1 MQIKIG
7 IYELN
12 VDVERTR
19 RFYQENGGITCDCS
33 GCRNFNLAVSQ
44 LSDTVQDFFRQFGI
58 DPTKPAEISA
68 VYAPSDD
75 SIFYDGFYHIS
86 GTILSG
92 TDPWIQIGEKHFT
105 LDQQYLIKLDDENT
119 VFFSGDV
126 HLLEENFPTPAFQIE
141 IQFTLPWV
149 LPEPNS
155 YQ

>member
-1 MQIKIG
+1 MPFKIG
-7 IYELN
+7 IYELD

-19 RFYQENGGITCDCS
+19 RFYQEHSGITCDCA
-33 GCRNFNLAVSQ
+33 GCRNFTQAVA
-44 LSDTVQDFFRQFGI
+44 LLPDAVQDFLRQFGI
-58 DPTKPAEISA
+58 DPAKPAEISA

-92 TDPWIQIGEKHFT
+92 TNPWIQIDHKHFA
-105 LDQQYLIKLDDENT
+105 LDQQCLIKLDDENT
-119 VFFSGDV
+119 VFFTGDV